1 MELIVTD
8 LAVDCRLILGSNAEL
23 ECVYTRAQLGSSSR
37 QQTQSRMT
45 AVLISAISHQNREGG
60 QGEKKTKNF
69 AVIPTLSQEGPP
81 VVCTAVLICV
91 QAVLSCPIPLAGGYG
106 CPVHKN
112 NNNNKSTKKQTER
125 KSLVRDHLTSTPA

>member
-69 AVIPTLSQEGPP
+69 AVIPTLSQDLLSAQRCSF
-81 VVCTAVLICV
+81 VCK
-91 QAVLSCPIPLAGGYG
+91 QG
-106 CPVHKN
+106 CHA
-112 NNNNKSTKKQTER
+112 QY
-125 KSLVRDHLTSTPA
+125 H